1 MAWTAILQAK
11 VPEELAKTS
20 CAYVSIY
27 GARSDG
33 RPGLPTLYSLSTGED
48 LPEDSPTVRL
58 FRQVWEEGRGLY
70 GTGYVGQVRD
80 MLHALRV
87 FAVKY
92 GYGVEAPPETQAKA
106 QQEAE
111 QDAANLPEGAV
122 W

>member
-11 VPEELAKTS
+11 VPEELVKFS
-20 CAYVSIY
+20 GAYVSIY

-33 RPGLPTLYSLSTGED
+33 RPGLPVLYSLNTGED
-48 LPEDSPTVRL
+48 LPDDSATVRL

-80 MLHALRV
+80 MLHALHV
-87 FAVKY
+87 FAAKHDYKVD
-92 GYGVEAPPETQAKA
+92 VPPETKAKA

-111 QDAANLPEGAV
+111 QDAANLPEEAV